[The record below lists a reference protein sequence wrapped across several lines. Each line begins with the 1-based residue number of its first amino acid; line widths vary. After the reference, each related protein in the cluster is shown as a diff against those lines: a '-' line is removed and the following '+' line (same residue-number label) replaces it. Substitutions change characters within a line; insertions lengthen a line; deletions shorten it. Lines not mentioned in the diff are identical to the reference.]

1 MEADYKTSGLVYQED
16 INNLVAPDGTVKGD
30 RVMKFIYH
38 HFNYQRP
45 RLQMLD
51 AYYRGFNKHILD
63 PNNRRAE
70 KGKADYRATHSFAKY
85 IADFQTSYSAGNPI
99 AIRVGDND
107 DDRQP
112 LDDINKANDVDSENY
127 ELFLDISR
135 FGRAYELTYRD
146 QQDVDRF
153 IYLDPEETF
162 IIYDQ
167 TVDPKPIMAVRY
179 HQIEVIDD
187 NGASS
192 LKYVP
197 ETWTDNAHTVFN
209 PVEIGGVMVPASR
222 EDLIVLPVV
231 EYQNN
236 RFRQSD
242 FENVIPLIDLYDAAQ
257 SDTANYMTDLND
269 AMLVLQGDIN
279 ALFQGADLMQSV
291 DESDDQDKDDD
302 DRVTE
307 MEKIAKAKADIL
319 KEMKDANLLLLQSG
333 VNSLGQQTSVSAGYI
348 HKEYDVEGTEA
359 YKKRLEADI
368 HKFSHTP
375 NLTDENFAGN
385 VSGVAMKYK
394 LLGTVE
400 MAATKRRF
408 FEKGLYQRY
417 AIIDKIERTAS
428 NPKWKIDPDDIV
440 FTFQDNL
447 PTDDISMIQQLAQ
460 TGANIPQAY
469 LYQYLPNVDNPD
481 QINKMLEDQQKNS
494 GGYQFS
500 NDTKNESDNQG
511 GVANGEVERQ

>member
-1 MEADYKTSGLVYQED
+1 METDYKTSGLVYQED
-16 INNLVAPDGTVKGD
+16 INNLVDISGSVKGD
-30 RVMKFIYH
+30 RVMKFIQH
-38 HFNYQRP
+38 HYSFQRP

-63 PNNRRAE
+63 PDSRRVE

-99 AIRVGDND
+99 SIRLGDND
-107 DDRQP
+107 KDRQP
-112 LDDINKANDVDSENY
+112 LDDINKANDVDNENY

-167 TVDPKPIMAVRY
+167 TVDPKPVMAVRY
-179 HQIEVIDD
+179 HQIEVVDD
-187 NGASS
+187 NNNTS
-192 LKYVP
+192 LKFVP
-197 ETWTDNAHTVFN
+197 ETWTNAAHTVFN
-209 PVEIGGVMVPASR
+209 PVEIGGVMVPTS
-222 EDLIVLPVV
+222 EDELVVMPVV

-279 ALFQGADLMQSV
+279 ALFQGADLLQDV
-291 DESDDQDKDDD
+291 NEDQDDSAAS
-302 DRVTE
+302 E
-307 MEKIAKAKADIL
+307 MEKLAKAKAKIL
-319 KEMKDANLLLLQSG
+319 QEMKDANLLLLQSG

-428 NPKWKIDPDDIV
+428 NPDWKINPDDIV

-447 PTDDISMIQQLAQ
+447 PADDISMIQQLAQ

-481 QINKMLEDQQKNS
+481 QITKMLDEQQKAA
-494 GGYQFS
+494 GEYQFGNSS
-500 NDTKNESDNQG
+500 NKSGEG
-511 GVANGEVERQ
+511 GVDNGEGEQQ